1 MPDKAT
7 WIVVTDGGHARIARS
22 EGVGPKLRIAPEY
35 VKQLDAD
42 VPAGRDIVT
51 DRPGRTFDS
60 AGTGR
65 HAMAPPSDPREHA
78 KQEFIRSVAQCLE
91 EANSAGKFQRL
102 ILVAPPRAL
111 GELRSRLSN
120 GLQAKVAHELPKD
133 LTSLSPGELGEH
145 LAKALDLP

>member
-7 WIVVTDGGHARIARS
+7 WIVVTDGGHARIAVS
-22 EGVGPKLRIAPEY
+22 EGTGPKLRIAPTY
-35 VKQLDAD
+35 VKEMDAD

-51 DRPGRTFDS
+51 DKPGRTFDS

-65 HAMAPPSDPREHA
+65 HAMAPPSDPREQA

-91 EANSAGKFQRL
+91 DAAGQGKFQRL

-111 GELRSRLSN
+111 GELRSCLSS
-120 GLQAKVAHELPKD
+120 GLQSKVAHEVAKD
-133 LTSLSPGELGEH
+133 LNRLSPAELGEH